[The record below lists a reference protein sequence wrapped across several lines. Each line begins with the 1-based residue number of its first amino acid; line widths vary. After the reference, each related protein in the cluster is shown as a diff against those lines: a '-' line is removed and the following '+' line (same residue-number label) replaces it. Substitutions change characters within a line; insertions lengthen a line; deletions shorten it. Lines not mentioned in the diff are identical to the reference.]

1 MDAGDA
7 SFVPGD
13 DTVWDAYWLLIGLG
27 GVLGFFES
35 HLIEDDWSPSGFCF
49 DYDGYELRGDGSWEW
64 ASGDRYW
71 DYSGADQLL
80 SECSVSYH
88 EALFL
93 DEDECHAVLSFFRFP
108 SDFNLL

>member
-35 HLIEDDWSPSGFCF
+35 HLIEDEWSPSGFCF
-49 DYDGYELRGDGSWEW
+49 YCD
-64 ASGDRYW
+64 
-71 DYSGADQLL
+71 
-80 SECSVSYH
+80 
-88 EALFL
+88 
-93 DEDECHAVLSFFRFP
+93 
-108 SDFNLL
+108 